1 VGAVTAALTAGATR
15 PLATVNSVLA
25 GLRAASPAF
34 GVPDGLVVDDPAGW
48 LPATALLDGTALDL
62 LLDGPARTW
71 GAQPH
76 AAAALAYKQYTYWL
90 AMPAVLG
97 WATCRRVPLCDA
109 GNVLV
114 RCDPDEMLVRV
125 GLLAPRVAVRPD
137 DPLAGTPGTVV
148 VDDLLATLRDSL
160 LDRHVT
166 PLVAATRRR
175 VRIGAHTLYGQLA
188 ASVAYVLAAAETAL
202 LDPVEDAATAVL
214 SALGLADLA
223 VVCGGEVRRST
234 CCLAFVVDGLGR
246 QLCSDCC
253 VQRR

>member
-1 VGAVTAALTAGATR
+1 MTAALTVETTR
-15 PLATVNSVLA
+15 PLATLNSVLA
-25 GLRAASPAF
+25 ALRAESPAF
-34 GVPDGLVVDDPAGW
+34 GVTDGVVVDDPTGW
-48 LPATALLDGTALDL
+48 LPATALVDGSALDR

-71 GAQPH
+71 GAPPH

-90 AMPAVLG
+90 VMPAVLG
-97 WATCRRVPLCDA
+97 WATSRRVPLCDA

-125 GLLAPRVAVRPD
+125 GLRAPRVAVRPD

-188 ASVAYVLAAAETAL
+188 ASVAYVLAAAGGAL
-202 LDPVEDAATAVL
+202 LDPADDAAATVL

-223 VVCGGEVRRST
+223 AVRAGEVRRST

-253 VQRR
+253 VPRG